1 MTMSDTS
8 RKKKT
13 PAGTDTAALE
23 ARVEALRAEIDE
35 IQASLAENAEAEA
48 VAAREISED
57 VLKEARQALKK
68 IHKQAASL
76 EETLGVQTRDN
87 PLQAL
92 LMAFGAG
99 FVLSLLLRR

>member
-8 RKKKT
+8 RKKKAT
-13 PAGTDTAALE
+13 AGADTAALE
-23 ARVEALRAEIDE
+23 ARLEALRAEIDD
-35 IQASLAENAEAEA
+35 IQASLAGNAEAEA
-48 VAAREISED
+48 VAAREISEE

-76 EETLGVQTRDN
+76 EEALGVQTRDN